1 LSTIRRSAYE
11 EDTNNQE
18 VKVRA
23 IKLKLPG
30 GLDNLELVEIEATEP
45 ECGEIR
51 VRNHASSL
59 NFHDY
64 VVAIGL
70 LPVAEGRIPMSDG
83 AGVVEAVGPGVT
95 EFQPGDKVMSC
106 FFPNWSDGRA
116 DDAAKLGGVPGD
128 NVDGFAAETV
138 TMLASA
144 FTHMPDDYTFE
155 EAATL
160 PCAAATAW
168 RALMVEA
175 KVKAGD
181 TVLVQGSGGVSVF
194 ALQFAKA
201 AGCHVI
207 ATSSSDAKLERLAA
221 LGADQLINYRE
232 CEKWGDRALEITGG
246 KGANVIVEVGGSGT
260 LPQSVRAI
268 AMGGHISMI
277 GVLTGIQ
284 GEVPTAELF
293 QKNATIS
300 GITVCSRASQQ
311 DMVKAINTT
320 GIRPVIDRT
329 FGLEELAEAFRL
341 QESQQHFGKICLSF

>member
-1 LSTIRRSAYE
+1 
-11 EDTNNQE
+11 
-18 VKVRA
+18 VRA
-23 IKLKLPG
+23 IKLIKPG
-30 GLDNLELVEIEATEP
+30 GLDNLQLVDIEPTEP
-45 ECGEIR
+45 QCGEIR

-64 VVAIGL
+64 AVAVGL
-70 LPVAEGRIPMSDG
+70 LPVDDGRIPMSDG

-95 EFQPGDKVMSC
+95 EFKPGDKVMSC
-106 FFPNWSDGRA
+106 FFPNCADGRA
-116 DDAAKLGGVPGD
+116 DDIAKLGGVPGD

-138 TMLASA
+138 TMSAAA
-144 FTHMPDDYTFE
+144 FTLMPNAYSFE
-155 EAATL
+155 QAATL

-175 KVKAGD
+175 KVKPGD

-207 ATSSSDAKLERLAA
+207 ATSSSDEKLERLSA
-221 LGADQLINYRE
+221 LGADQLINYRTTE
-232 CEKWGDRALEITGG
+232 AWGDKVQEITNGRG
-246 KGANVIVEVGGSGT
+246 VNVVVEVGGSGT
-260 LPQSVRAI
+260 LPQSIRAVGF
-268 AMGGHISMI
+268 GGHISMI

-293 QKNATIS
+293 QKNAVIS
-300 GITVCSRASQQ
+300 GITVGSRAHQV
-311 DMVKAINTT
+311 DMVNAINAN
-320 GIRPVIDRT
+320 GIEPVIDRT

-341 QESQQHFGKICLSF
+341 QESQAHFGKICLGF

>member
-1 LSTIRRSAYE
+1 M
-11 EDTNNQE
+11 
-18 VKVRA
+18 RA
-23 IKLKLPG
+23 IKLKAPG
-30 GLDNLELVEIEATEP
+30 GLNNLELVEIGAVEP
-45 ECGEIR
+45 QSGEIR
-51 VRNHASSL
+51 VRIRASSL

-70 LPVAEGRIPMSDG
+70 LPVADGRIPMSDG

-95 EFQPGDKVMSC
+95 RFQPGDRVMSC
-106 FFPNWSDGRA
+106 FFPHWADGPA
-116 DDAAKLGGVPGD
+116 DNVAKLSGVPGD

-138 TMLASA
+138 TMLDSA
-144 FTHMPDDYTFE
+144 FTKMPNGYTFE
-155 EAATL
+155 QAATL
-160 PCAAATAW
+160 PCAALTAW

-175 KVKAGD
+175 KVKPGD

-207 ATSSSDAKLERLAA
+207 ATSSSDAKLEKLRA
-221 LGADQLINYRE
+221 LGADQLINYRQFE
-232 CEKWGDRALEITGG
+232 NWGDRTLEITGG
-246 KGANVIVEVGGSGT
+246 NGANVVVEVGGSGT
-260 LPQSVRAI
+260 LAQSVRAI
-268 AMGGHISMI
+268 AMGGHISLI

-293 QKNATIS
+293 QKNAVIS
-300 GITVCSRASQQ
+300 GITVGSRANQE

-320 GIRPVIDRT
+320 GIQPVIDRS